1 MYIKNKMASI
11 VWKLA
16 IIAFGTWGLLD
27 GASILAGHYDTNF
40 PHMFTNI
47 SNLFAWGYFACAV
60 AWLLPRR
67 NDEHARTFAPVA
79 KYTATV
85 SLLVTMLIAHFIMF
99 DTLVQ
104 NGQVVLHL
112 VILHYIVPIMTLLD
126 WIFFDEKGSM
136 PVWGPF
142 AWLSLVLT
150 YLVVVM
156 VGCGAF
162 GLFLGGGTTA
172 DISRYPY
179 TFLDPAISGV
189 GGVATFCGAMVV
201 AFVVLG
207 FVLYASDHL
216 MARFGGEHGTAH
228 AGRA

>member
-1 MYIKNKMASI
+1 M
-11 VWKLA
+11 
-16 IIAFGTWGLLD
+16 
-27 GASILAGHYDTNF
+27 
-40 PHMFTNI
+40 
-47 SNLFAWGYFACAV
+47 
-60 AWLLPRR
+60 
-67 NDEHARTFAPVA
+67 
-79 KYTATV
+79 
-85 SLLVTMLIAHFIMF
+85 
-99 DTLVQ
+99 
-104 NGQVVLHL
+104 
-112 VILHYIVPIMTLLD
+112 
-126 WIFFDEKGSM
+126 
-136 PVWGPF
+136 GPF

-207 FVLYASDHL
+207 FVLYAIDHL
-216 MARFGGEHGTAH
+216 MARFGGNHGTAH